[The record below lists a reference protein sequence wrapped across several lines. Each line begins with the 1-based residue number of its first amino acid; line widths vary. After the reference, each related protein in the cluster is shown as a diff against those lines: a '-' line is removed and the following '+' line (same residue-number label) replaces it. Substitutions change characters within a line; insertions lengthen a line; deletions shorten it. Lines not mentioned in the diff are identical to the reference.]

1 MGVSGGPNI
10 IEDGLVLALDAAD
23 INSYIGS
30 GTIWKDMV
38 GNNNVSL
45 INGPTFSSTNG
56 GGIIFDGTNDY
67 ALLPNGILS
76 GTGNFTINQFI
87 KCNGG
92 IGGATFAN
100 YPAGTIEVFFG
111 TRYIGLWLNNNSTY
125 LGTSPW
131 STQLTEFTTNNV
143 MITAVRSGITTF
155 FYINGILQKT
165 GSSSS
170 SIGGSATE
178 FRIGTNTSGTEQYN
192 GIIYT
197 TQVYNRALSAA
208 EILQNYNS
216 QKSRFNL

>member
-1 MGVSGGPNI
+1 
-10 IEDGLVLALDAAD
+10 
-23 INSYIGS
+23 
-30 GTIWKDMV
+30 
-38 GNNNVSL
+38 
-45 INGPTFSSTNG
+45 
-56 GGIIFDGTNDY
+56 
-67 ALLPNGILS
+67 
-76 GTGNFTINQFI
+76 
-87 KCNGG
+87 
-92 IGGATFAN
+92 
-100 YPAGTIEVFFG
+100 
-111 TRYIGLWLNNNSTY
+111 
-125 LGTSPW
+125 
-131 STQLTEFTTNNV
+131 